1 MVNQEALSLPKGR
14 DRIFGYIRT
23 VAIIFDDDRNA
34 LRAYRSARG
43 VPQHS
48 DDLVH
53 RGRTG
58 QPLTGIE
65 HMRQAV
71 ITDQVL
77 GNIKQTDLPTA
88 AKSCSAAGFKLKE
101 GKRCRS
107 ATLFSQ

>member
-23 VAIIFDDDRNA
+23 AAFIFNDDRNA
-34 LRAYRSARG
+34 LRAYRSARR

-48 DDLVH
+48 DDLLH

-58 QPLTGIE
+58 QSLAGTQ

-71 ITDQVL
+71 ITDQIL
-77 GNIKQTDLPTA
+77 GDIKQTDLPTA
-88 AKSCSAAGFKLKE
+88 AESCSAAWFKLKE
-101 GKRCRS
+101 EKRY
-107 ATLFSQ
+107 